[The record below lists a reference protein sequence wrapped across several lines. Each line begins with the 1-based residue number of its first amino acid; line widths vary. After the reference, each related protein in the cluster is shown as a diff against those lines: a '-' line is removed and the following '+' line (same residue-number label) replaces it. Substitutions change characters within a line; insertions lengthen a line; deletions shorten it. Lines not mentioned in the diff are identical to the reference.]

1 MFIGLICVRCL
12 SRYYVLCKKAEGKM
26 KNIQHL
32 MIEWKR
38 LEDFLEEKDPQLID
52 DYIPKQFLIFLKT
65 YALYYG

>member
-1 MFIGLICVRCL
+1 
-12 SRYYVLCKKAEGKM
+12 M

-52 DYIPKQFLIFLKT
+52 DYIPKQFIIFLKT
-65 YALYYG
+65 YALYYA